1 MASLSGR
8 PTSTRM
14 DFTGNM
20 VALVTPF
27 RNGSI
32 DREAFKSLVERM
44 IEGGVSAVVPCGTTG
59 ESPTLSHEEHDE
71 VVQLTVEVA
80 QGRVGV
86 IAGAGSNS
94 TSEAI
99 RLTKAAARAG
109 ADAVLSVS
117 PYYNKPNLAG
127 LVRHFRGVADA
138 TDLPVVLYDIPGRC
152 GIALGIR
159 CITSLSEHENI
170 QAVKLATGNVEEVT
184 EITAS
189 TDLSVLSG
197 DDSLPLPM
205 MAMGARGVISVIS
218 NILPTRMNRLV
229 HSALEGDFSAALSE
243 HNALY
248 PLMCAMFIESNPA
261 PVKAALARM
270 GLIANELR
278 LPLSPIGTESMNR
291 LEQLLTPFRS
301 EVV

>member
-1 MASLSGR
+1 
-8 PTSTRM
+8 M
-14 DFTGNM
+14 DFTGSM

-32 DREAFKSLVERM
+32 DRKAFGALVERM
-44 IEGGVSAVVPCGTTG
+44 IAGGVSAIVPCGTTG

-71 VVQLTVEVA
+71 VVQLAVEVVA
-80 QGRVGV
+80 GRVSV

-99 RLTKAAARAG
+99 RLTKAAAEGG

-117 PYYNKPNLAG
+117 PYYNKPNTAG

-152 GIALGIR
+152 GIALGIE

-170 QAVKLATGNVEEVT
+170 QAVKLATGDVEDVT
-184 EITAS
+184 RITGA
-189 TDLSVLSG
+189 TGLTVLSG
-197 DDSLPLPM
+197 DDSLTLPM

-218 NILPTRMNRLV
+218 NILPARMNRLV
-229 HSALEGDFSAALSE
+229 HSALEGNFSAAREE

-278 LPLSPIGTESMNR
+278 LPLSPISTESMDR
-291 LEQLLTPFRS
+291 LDQLLAPLLS
-301 EVV
+301 EMV